1 MSVCMCVHI
10 FGGGMNEEELEAA
23 ASKIT
28 EGNVRRLPGTTMML
42 LLWDKDRFGNFM
54 NAIGILLARD
64 PNVGPWNPS

>member
-1 MSVCMCVHI
+1 
-10 FGGGMNEEELEAA
+10 MNEEELEAA